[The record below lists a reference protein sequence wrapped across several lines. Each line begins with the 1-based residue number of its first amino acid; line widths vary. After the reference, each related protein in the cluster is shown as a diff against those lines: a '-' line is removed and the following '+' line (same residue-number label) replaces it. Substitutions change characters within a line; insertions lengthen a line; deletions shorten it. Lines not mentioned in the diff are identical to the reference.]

1 MGRKIG
7 IGIIGCGNI
16 SSAYFRLAP
25 LFNNIKI
32 VSCADINPKNAKS
45 KADAFGVR
53 AEDVSSLLNSKEVE
67 IVLNLTVT
75 DSHFSVS
82 KSILNSGKHL
92 YSEKPFTLS
101 LDEAI
106 ELNELAKKNNLFVAG
121 APDTFLG
128 GAHQQVRAFIDDG
141 GAGEITSGTC
151 HIMSHGM
158 EHWHPNPDFFYQPG
172 GGPVFDLGPYFIS
185 NLINLIG
192 PVKRVLAFSSIPQK
206 ERIISSEEHFGEKI
220 IVGTPTT
227 IHSVM
232 EFSNGAIVTMIS
244 SWDVWGDGQTSM
256 ELYGT
261 EGSIKVPDSN
271 SFFGEIEILKKE
283 GEFEKFSSW
292 DHPFNHPNE
301 ELDSGWT
308 ANYRS
313 AGLSDLAFSIKKQ
326 ITPRCNIKILTHTVE
341 IMASILRSS
350 KEGRAVSLKTTCARP
365 EPLRPEEAKSM
376 LKE

>member
-1 MGRKIG
+1 MGSRIG

-25 LFNNIKI
+25 FFNNIKI
-32 VSCADINPKNAKS
+32 VSCADINLEYSKS
-45 KADAFGVR
+45 KADQFGVITK
-53 AEDVSSLLNSKEVE
+53 DVPSLLNSKEVK
-67 IVLNLTVT
+67 IVLNLTVP

-101 LDEAI
+101 LDQAI
-106 ELNELAKKNNLFVAG
+106 ELDELAKKNNLVVAG

-128 GAHQQVRAFIDDG
+128 GAHQQARALIDDG
-141 GAGEITSGTC
+141 EVGEITSGVC

-172 GGPVFDLGPYFIS
+172 GGPVFDLGPYYIS

-192 PVKRVLAFSSIPQK
+192 PVKRVLAFSSIPHK

-232 EFSNGAIVTMIS
+232 EFSSGAIITMIS
-244 SWDVWGDGQTSM
+244 SWDVWGDGQTAM

-261 EGSIKVPDSN
+261 KGSIKIPDSN

-283 GEFEKFSSW
+283 GEFEKVSAW
-292 DHPFNHPNE
+292 DHPFNHPNQ
-301 ELDSGWT
+301 ELESGWT

-313 AGLSDLAFSIKKQ
+313 AGLSDLAFSIQKQ
-326 ITPRCNIKILTHTVE
+326 ISPRCNVEILTHTVD
-341 IMASILRSS
+341 IMTSILYSS
-350 KEGRAVSLKTTCARP
+350 KEGRAISLKTTCPRP
-365 EPLRPEEAKSM
+365 RPLNPREAKLM
-376 LKE
+376 LK

>member
-1 MGRKIG
+1 MGNRIG

-25 LFNNIKI
+25 FFNNIKI
-32 VSCADINPKNAKS
+32 VSCADIKPEIAKS
-45 KADAFGVR
+45 KGAEFGVK
-53 AEDVSSLLNSKEVE
+53 SQSLFSLLNNRDIE
-67 IVLNLTVT
+67 IILNLTVP
-75 DSHFSVS
+75 DAHFSVS

-92 YSEKPFTLS
+92 YSEKPFTLT
-101 LDEAI
+101 LNEAI
-106 ELNELAKKNNLFVAG
+106 ELKELANKNNLVVAG

-128 GAHQQVRAFIDDG
+128 GSHQQIRAIIDNKDVG
-141 GAGEITSGTC
+141 KITSGIC

-172 GGPVFDLGPYFIS
+172 GGPVFDLGPYYIS

-192 PVKRVLAFSSIPQK
+192 PVKRVMAFSSMPQK
-206 ERIISSEEHFGEKI
+206 ERKILSEEHFGEKI

-232 EFSNGAIVTMIS
+232 EFLNGAIITMIS

-256 ELYGT
+256 ELYGNK
-261 EGSIKVPDSN
+261 GSIKVPDSN

-283 GEFEKFSSW
+283 GEFEKVSSW
-292 DHPFNHPNE
+292 DHPFNHLNE

-313 AGLSDLAFSIKKQ
+313 AGLSDLAFSIQKK
-326 ITPRCNIKILTHTVE
+326 ITPRCNIEILTHTVE
-341 IMASILRSS
+341 IMVSILDSS
-350 KEGRAVSLKTTCARP
+350 KEGRAISLKTTCERPKPLNPEDAR
-365 EPLRPEEAKSM
+365 LM
-376 LKE
+376 LKK